1 MCFYIGIEDL
11 AANALIEILTKN
23 SEKRFVSYEE
33 LENYGAEVVKFLC
46 EKGEKAILI
55 LSRDC
60 TEAMFRNYSD
70 FFEEQQSN
78 GKFGILLKEG
88 ISIESLEKYFR
99 GYISLD
105 VLRAFVNEQSISKL
119 GACA

>member
-1 MCFYIGIEDL
+1 
-11 AANALIEILTKN
+11 
-23 SEKRFVSYEE
+23 
-33 LENYGAEVVKFLC
+33 
-46 EKGEKAILI
+46 
-55 LSRDC
+55 
-60 TEAMFRNYSD
+60 MFRNYSD

-105 VLRAFVNEQSISKL
+105 VLRAFVDEQSKSKL

>member
-105 VLRAFVNEQSISKL
+105 VVDEQSISKL